1 MSLLLPILMCMH
13 ECEFECARRCV
24 FVCVCVCVPECHENM
39 NSEKGL
45 LLRERGRMGV
55 EQEWVMGINMSQGG
69 DVPV

>member
-1 MSLLLPILMCMH
+1 MCV
-13 ECEFECARRCV
+13 CV